1 MEELRSTEILDREI
15 QSDARK
21 KAENILKKADKS
33 CEDILNSVEKAI
45 NEARKAKEDLY
56 KRKIDAFKKNQDS
69 SIPLEKERFEVSFV
83 QKSII
88 ENINKYLEALGQ
100 EKRMELVLARIEKSE
115 EADLLAEKKLNAFVY
130 GFDSAKMQ
138 KKLSKL
144 FGKNLLKC
152 ESTDF
157 GRVSVEDDLI
167 SLKEG
172 VILESDDKNC
182 RIRLTLSELVNQLF
196 ENHRE
201 ELCTALFGAGG
212 LA

>member
-100 EKRMELVLARIEKSE
+100 EKRMELVLARLEKSE
-115 EADLLAEKKLNAFVY
+115 EAALLSEKKLNAFVY
-130 GFDSAKMQ
+130 GFDSVKMQ
-138 KKLSKL
+138 KKLSKF

>member
-56 KRKIDAFKKNQDS
+56 KKKIDAFKKNQDS

-100 EKRMELVLARIEKSE
+100 EKRMELVLARLEKTE
-115 EADLLAEKKLNAFVY
+115 EANLLAEKKLNAFVY
-130 GFDSAKMQ
+130 GFDAAKMQ

-144 FGKNLLKC
+144 YGKNLLKC

-201 ELCTALFGAGG
+201 ELCNALFGAGG

>member
-56 KRKIDAFKKNQDS
+56 NRKIDAFKKNQDS

-100 EKRMELVLARIEKSE
+100 EKRMELVLARLEKSE
-115 EADLLAEKKLNAFVY
+115 EAALLAEKKLNAFVY
-130 GFDSAKMQ
+130 GFDSVKMQ

-144 FGKNLLKC
+144 YGKNLLKC

-201 ELCTALFGAGG
+201 ELCNALFGAGG